1 MKWWSKV
8 IQGTAE
14 IQKSHSLPTPCYT
27 SSVEHKMRTPKAAST
42 ICFTLTWVD
51 PKQAGETRQKPVQP
65 AACAP
70 HQPEPLCLPVGRNIA
85 GASWLTHISFN
96 LPDECGWRQASY
108 KLQKVTLPPFQI
120 QHRNPRRF
128 ASHLH
133 FANLTEAVLAINPC
147 HLHWSW
153 EGKSQRERK
162 TEGPAWLSSPG

>member
-85 GASWLTHISFN
+85 SSLWLPLTLLSVPGGGSVWLAPVRGHLGRS
-96 LPDECGWRQASY
+96 A
-108 KLQKVTLPPFQI
+108 QK
-120 QHRNPRRF
+120 
-128 ASHLH
+128 
-133 FANLTEAVLAINPC
+133 
-147 HLHWSW
+147 
-153 EGKSQRERK
+153 EGKGQ
-162 TEGPAWLSSPG
+162 G